1 MQPYIVACRWQ
12 AKVFWCK
19 EISNFLQYLELN
31 NKGGMYMVENVAL
44 LDHFVPICC
53 WYVVQNLL
61 NIDMVVSLAA
71 NLLPHYMPI

>member
-1 MQPYIVACRWQ
+1 
-12 AKVFWCK
+12 
-19 EISNFLQYLELN
+19 
-31 NKGGMYMVENVAL
+31 MVENVAL